1 MSSVLT
7 TILPVFGLIALG
19 FICAR
24 TRFIGAA
31 AGQGLSQ
38 VVFNLAMPALL
49 FRTVA
54 TIDQQSL
61 SPWPLWVAL
70 FGGIAFVWL
79 VTTVIAST
87 TKLIPAAPASAS
99 MGASFGNLAMLGLPL
114 TLAHFG
120 DRAALPVGFVLSIHA
135 PILWLAAVIHIESSG
150 HGRLPSVLTIARQL
164 VSQLIRNPIVLA
176 LLLGTL
182 WRLTGLG
189 LHPVPD
195 RFLELLGEAGIP
207 TALVALGLTL
217 ASYSLKGQW
226 RGILTLMTLKMVL
239 LPVTVW
245 LIAHYLVGLEAFWTQ
260 IVLVLAAMP
269 TGANAYLF
277 AERYETGT
285 ASVSGAIALGTA
297 LSLVTLSALFLI
309 MDMGLV

>member
-24 TRFIGAA
+24 TQFIGPA

-54 TIDQQSL
+54 TIDQESL
-61 SPWPLWVAL
+61 SPWPLWAAL
-70 FGGIAFVWL
+70 FGGIAVVWV
-79 VTTVIAST
+79 VTTIIAST
-87 TKLIPAAPASAS
+87 TRLIDASPPSAA

-114 TLAHFG
+114 MLAHFG

-135 PILWLAAVIHIESSG
+135 PILWLAAVIHIEASG
-150 HGRLPSVLTIARQL
+150 HGRLPSIVNVLRQL
-164 VSQLIRNPIVLA
+164 LNQLIRNPIVLA

-182 WRLTGLG
+182 WRVTGLG
-189 LHPVPD
+189 LNPVPD

-217 ASYSLKGQW
+217 AGYSLKGQW
-226 RGILTLMTLKMVL
+226 RGILTLLALKMLL
-239 LPVTVW
+239 LPVVVW
-245 LIAHYLVGLEAFWTQ
+245 VIARYVVGLEPFWTQ
-260 IVLVLAAMP
+260 VVLVLAAMP

-277 AERYETGT
+277 AERY
-285 ASVSGAIALGTA
+285 ASGSAPVSGAIALGTA
-297 LSLVTLSALFLI
+297 LSLLTLSALFLI
-309 MDMGLV
+309 MDTGLI

>member
-24 TRFIGAA
+24 TKFIGGA

-54 TIDQQSL
+54 VIDQQSL

-79 VTTVIAST
+79 VAGLLATT
-87 TKLIPAAPASAS
+87 TKLIDASPASAA
-99 MGASFGNLAMLGLPL
+99 MGACFGNVAMLGLPL

-120 DRAALPVGFVLSIHA
+120 DRAALPVSFILSVHA
-135 PILWLAAVIHIESSG
+135 PILWLVAVIHIEAVG
-150 HGRLPSVLTIARQL
+150 QGRLPSPFIIIRQL
-164 VSQLIRNPIVLA
+164 FWQLIRNPIVLA
-176 LLLGTL
+176 LLLGSL
-182 WRLTGLG
+182 WRATGLG

-207 TALVALGLTL
+207 TALLALGLTL
-217 ASYSLKGQW
+217 ASYSLRGQW
-226 RGILTLMTLKMVL
+226 RGILTLLTLKMVL
-239 LPVTVW
+239 LPATVW
-245 LIAHYLVGLEAFWTQ
+245 FIAHYLVRLDPFWTQ
-260 IVLVLAAMP
+260 IALVLAAMP

-297 LSLVTLSALFLI
+297 LSLVTLSILFLM
-309 MDMGLV
+309 MDMGWV

>member
-1 MSSVLT
+1 MSAVLT

-24 TRFIGAA
+24 TRFISSV

-54 TIDQQSL
+54 TIDEQSL

-70 FGGIAFVWL
+70 FGGIAIVW
-79 VTTVIAST
+79 VITTVIAST
-87 TKLIPAAPASAS
+87 TQLIAAAPACAA

-120 DRAALPVGFVLSIHA
+120 DRAALPVGLVLSIHA
-135 PILWLAAVIHIESSG
+135 PVLWLAGVIHIEASG
-150 HGRLPSVLTIARQL
+150 QGRLPPLLTIARQL
-164 VSQLIRNPIVLA
+164 AGQLIRNPIVLA

-182 WRLTGLG
+182 WRATGLG
-189 LHPVPD
+189 LHQVPD

-217 ASYSLKGQW
+217 AGYSLRGQW
-226 RGILTLMTLKMVL
+226 RGILILMSLKMLL
-239 LPVTVW
+239 LPLAVW
-245 LIAHYLVGLEAFWTQ
+245 LIARYVVGLEPFW
-260 IVLVLAAMP
+260 IEIALVLAAMP

-277 AERYETGT
+277 AERYATGT
-285 ASVSGAIALGTA
+285 AAVSGGIALGTA
-297 LSLVTLSALFLI
+297 LSVVTLSVLFLI

>member
-24 TRFIGAA
+24 TKFIGPA

-54 TIDQQSL
+54 VIDQQSL
-61 SPWPLWVAL
+61 SPWPLWAAL
-70 FGGIAFVWL
+70 FGGIAVVWIA
-79 VTTVIAST
+79 TTIIART
-87 TKLIPAAPASAS
+87 TALIDAVPASAA

-114 TLAHFG
+114 ALAHFG
-120 DRAALPVGFVLSIHA
+120 DRAALPVGLILSIHA

-150 HGRLPSVLTIARQL
+150 KGQLPSVTAVIRQL
-164 VSQLIRNPIVLA
+164 ANQLIRNPIVLA

-182 WRLTGLG
+182 WRITGLG

-195 RFLELLGEAGIP
+195 RFLEMLGEAGVP

-217 ASYSLKGQW
+217 AGYSLKGQW
-226 RGILTLMTLKMVL
+226 KGIITLMTLKL
-239 LPVTVW
+239 LCLPVVVF
-245 LIAHYLVGLEAFWTQ
+245 LIARYLVDLDPFWTQ
-260 IVLVLAAMP
+260 VALMLAAMP

-277 AERYETGT
+277 AQRYESGT
-285 ASVSGAIALGTA
+285 APVSGAIALGTA
-297 LSLVTLSALFLI
+297 LSLFTLSGLFVL
-309 MDMGLV
+309 MDTGIL

>member
-19 FICAR
+19 FVCAR
-24 TRFIGAA
+24 TGFIGPA

-54 TIDQQSL
+54 TIDRQSL
-61 SPWPLWVAL
+61 SPWPLWAAL
-70 FGGIAFVWL
+70 FGGIAVVWI
-79 VTTVIAST
+79 VTTIIAST
-87 TKLIPAAPASAS
+87 TKLIDAAPASAA
-99 MGASFGNLAMLGLPL
+99 MGGSFGNLAMLGLPL
-114 TLAHFG
+114 MLAHFG

-135 PILWLAAVIHIESSG
+135 PILWLAAVIHIEASG
-150 HGRLPSVLTIARQL
+150 RGELPSFVNVIRQL
-164 VSQLIRNPIVLA
+164 VNQLIRNPIVLA

-195 RFLELLGEAGIP
+195 RFLDLLGEAGIP

-226 RGILTLMTLKMVL
+226 RGILTLMTLKMLL
-239 LPVTVW
+239 LPVVVW
-245 LIAHYLVGLEAFWTQ
+245 LIARYLVGLEPFWTEV
-260 IVLVLAAMP
+260 VLVLAAMP

-277 AERYETGT
+277 AERYATGS
-285 ASVSGAIALGTA
+285 APVSGAIALGTA
-297 LSLVTLSALFLI
+297 LSLVTLSVLFLI

>member
-19 FICAR
+19 FVCAR
-24 TRFIGAA
+24 TGFIGPA

-61 SPWPLWVAL
+61 SPWPLWAAL
-70 FGGIAFVWL
+70 FGGIAVVWI
-79 VTTVIAST
+79 VTTIIAST
-87 TKLIPAAPASAS
+87 TKLIDAAPASAA
-99 MGASFGNLAMLGLPL
+99 MGGSFGNLAMLGLPL
-114 TLAHFG
+114 MLAHFG

-135 PILWLAAVIHIESSG
+135 PILWLAAVIHIEASG
-150 HGRLPSVLTIARQL
+150 RGELPSFVNVIRQL
-164 VSQLIRNPIVLA
+164 VNQLIRNPIVLA

-195 RFLELLGEAGIP
+195 RFLDLLGEAGIP

-226 RGILTLMTLKMVL
+226 RGILTLMTLKMLL
-239 LPVTVW
+239 LPVVVW
-245 LIAHYLVGLEAFWTQ
+245 LIARYLVGLEPFWTEV
-260 IVLVLAAMP
+260 VLVLAAMP

-277 AERYETGT
+277 AERYATGS
-285 ASVSGAIALGTA
+285 APVSGAIALGTA
-297 LSLVTLSALFLI
+297 LSLVTLSVLFLI

>member
-24 TRFIGAA
+24 TGFIGPA

-54 TIDQQSL
+54 VIDQQSL
-61 SPWPLWVAL
+61 SPWPLWAAL
-70 FGGIAFVWL
+70 FGGIAVVWIA
-79 VTTVIAST
+79 TTILART
-87 TKLIPAAPASAS
+87 TSLIEAVPASAA
-99 MGASFGNLAMLGLPL
+99 MGAAFGNLAMLGLPL
-114 TLAHFG
+114 ALAHFG
-120 DRAALPVGFVLSIHA
+120 DRAALPVGLILSIHA
-135 PILWLAAVIHIESSG
+135 PILWLAAVLHIESSG
-150 HGRLPSVLTIARQL
+150 RGQLPSVLAVIRQL

-182 WRLTGLG
+182 WRVTGLG

-195 RFLELLGEAGIP
+195 RFLEMLGEAGVP

-217 ASYSLKGQW
+217 AGYSLKGQW
-226 RGILTLMTLKMVL
+226 RGIITLMTLKL
-239 LPVTVW
+239 LCLPVAVW
-245 LIAHYLVGLEAFWTQ
+245 LIARYVVDLDPFWTH
-260 IVLVLAAMP
+260 IALMLAAMP

-277 AERYETGT
+277 AQRYDSGT
-285 ASVSGAIALGTA
+285 APVSGAIAVGTA
-297 LSLVTLSALFLI
+297 LSLVTLSGLFLL
-309 MDMGLV
+309 MDAGYV

>member
-24 TRFIGAA
+24 TKFIGPA

-61 SPWPLWVAL
+61 SPWPLWAAL
-70 FGGIAFVWL
+70 FGGIAVVWV
-79 VTTVIAST
+79 VTTIIAST
-87 TKLIPAAPASAS
+87 TRLIDATPPSAA

-114 TLAHFG
+114 MLAHFG

-135 PILWLAAVIHIESSG
+135 PILWLAAVIHIEASG
-150 HGRLPSVLTIARQL
+150 QGRLPSVVNVLRQL
-164 VSQLIRNPIVLA
+164 LNQLIRNPIVLA

-182 WRLTGLG
+182 WRVTGLG

-217 ASYSLKGQW
+217 AGYSLKGQW
-226 RGILTLMTLKMVL
+226 RGILTLLVLKMLL
-239 LPVTVW
+239 LPVVVW
-245 LIAHYLVGLEAFWTQ
+245 VIARYLVGLEPFWTQ
-260 IVLVLAAMP
+260 VVLVLAAMP
-269 TGANAYLF
+269 TGANAFLF
-277 AERYETGT
+277 AERY
-285 ASVSGAIALGTA
+285 ASGSAPVSGAIALGTA
-297 LSLVTLSALFLI
+297 LSLLTLSALFLI

>member
-24 TRFIGAA
+24 TRFIGST

-54 TIDQQSL
+54 VIDQQSL

-70 FGGIAFVWL
+70 FGGIALTWV
-79 VTTVIAST
+79 VTTIVARATPLIAA
-87 TKLIPAAPASAS
+87 KPAAAA
-99 MGASFGNLAMLGLPL
+99 MGACFGNVAMLGLPL

-120 DRAALPVGFVLSIHA
+120 DRAALPVSLILSIHA
-135 PILWLAAVIHIESSG
+135 PILWLAAVIQIEASG
-150 HGRLPSVLTIARQL
+150 HGRLPSFLTVVKQL
-164 VSQLIRNPIVLA
+164 ASQLIRNPIVLA
-176 LLLGTL
+176 LLLGSL
-182 WRLTGLG
+182 WRATGLG
-189 LHPVPD
+189 LHPVAD

-207 TALVALGLTL
+207 MALIALGLTL
-217 ASYSLKGQW
+217 AGFSLKGQW
-226 RGILTLMTLKMVL
+226 RGIITLMSLKMLL
-239 LPVTVW
+239 LPLAVW
-245 LIAHYLVGLEAFWTQ
+245 AIAYYLVGLDPFWTE
-260 IVLVLAAMP
+260 IALVLAAMP

-277 AERYETGT
+277 AERYASGT
-285 ASVSGAIALGTA
+285 APVSGAIALGTA
-297 LSLVTLSALFLI
+297 LSLVTLSGLFLL
-309 MDMGLV
+309 MDAGVI

>member
-1 MSSVLT
+1 MSSILT

-19 FICAR
+19 FVCAR
-24 TRFIGAA
+24 TRFISSA

-54 TIDQQSL
+54 MIDQQSL
-61 SPWPLWVAL
+61 SPWPLWAAL
-70 FGGIAFVWL
+70 FGGIACVWAVAAIAAATTRL
-79 VTTVIAST
+79 V
-87 TKLIPAAPASAS
+87 PAAPASAA
-99 MGASFGNLAMLGLPL
+99 MGATFGNLAMLGLPL

-135 PILWLAAVIHIESSG
+135 PVLWLAAVIQVEASG
-150 HGRLPSVLTIARQL
+150 QRRLPSILTIARQL
-164 VSQLIRNPIVLA
+164 AGQLIRNPIVLA
-176 LLLGTL
+176 LLLGSL
-182 WRLTGLG
+182 WRTTGLG
-189 LHPVPD
+189 LHAVPD

-207 TALVALGLTL
+207 TALVALGLSL
-217 ASYSLKGQW
+217 AGYGLKGQW
-226 RGILTLMTLKMVL
+226 RGIVTLMVLKMLL
-239 LPVTVW
+239 LPVIVW
-245 LIAHYLVGLEAFWTQ
+245 LIARYVVGLEPFWTE

-277 AERYETGT
+277 AERYGTGS
-285 ASVSGAIALGTA
+285 AAVSGAIALGTV
-297 LSLVTLSALFLI
+297 LSLVTLSALFLV

>member
-1 MSSVLT
+1 MSSILT

-24 TRFIGAA
+24 TKFIGAA

-54 TIDQQSL
+54 VIDQQSL
-61 SPWPLWVAL
+61 SPWPLWMAL
-70 FGGIAFVWL
+70 FGGIATVWI
-79 VTTVIAST
+79 VTTVLART
-87 TKLIPAAPASAS
+87 TSLIDAAPASAA

-120 DRAALPVGFVLSIHA
+120 DRAALPVGLILSIHA
-135 PILWLAAVIHIESSG
+135 PILWLAAVIHIEAAG
-150 HGRLPSVLTIARQL
+150 QGRLPSFLTVIRQL
-164 VSQLIRNPIVLA
+164 ASQLIRNPIVLA
-176 LLLGTL
+176 LLLGSL
-182 WRLTGLG
+182 WRMTGLG

-207 TALVALGLTL
+207 TALVALGLSL
-217 ASYSLKGQW
+217 AGYSLKGQW
-226 RGILTLMTLKMVL
+226 RSIITLMTLKMLL
-239 LPVTVW
+239 LPLAVW
-245 LIAHYLVGLEAFWTQ
+245 VIARYVVGLDPFWTQ
-260 IVLVLAAMP
+260 IALVLAAMP

-277 AERYETGT
+277 AERYASGT
-285 ASVSGAIALGTA
+285 APVSGAIALGTA
-297 LSLVTLSALFLI
+297 LSLITLSGLFLL
-309 MDMGLV
+309 MDAGII

>member
-1 MSSVLT
+1 MSSILT

-24 TRFIGAA
+24 TRFIGPA

-54 TIDQQSL
+54 VIDQQSL
-61 SPWPLWVAL
+61 SPWPLWAAL
-70 FGGIAFVWL
+70 FGGIAVVWII
-79 VTTVIAST
+79 TTIIART
-87 TKLIPAAPASAS
+87 TSLIDAVPASAA

-114 TLAHFG
+114 ALAHFG
-120 DRAALPVGFVLSIHA
+120 DRAALPVGLILSIHA

-150 HGRLPSVLTIARQL
+150 HGRLPSVTAVLRQL
-164 VSQLIRNPIVLA
+164 ANQLFRNPIVLA

-182 WRLTGLG
+182 WRVTGLG
-189 LHPVPD
+189 LHPVPE
-195 RFLELLGEAGIP
+195 RFLEMLGEAGVP
-207 TALVALGLTL
+207 MALVALGLSL
-217 ASYSLKGQW
+217 AGYSLKGQW
-226 RGILTLMTLKMVL
+226 RGILTLMTLKL
-239 LPVTVW
+239 LCLPLVVF
-245 LIAHYLVGLEAFWTQ
+245 LIARYIVGLDVFWTQ
-260 IVLVLAAMP
+260 IALMLAAMP

-277 AERYETGT
+277 AQRYDTGA

-297 LSLVTLSALFLI
+297 VSLFTLSGLFLL
-309 MDMGLV
+309 MDAGLI

>member
-19 FICAR
+19 FLCAR
-24 TRFIGAA
+24 TQFIGSA

-54 TIDQQSL
+54 VIDQQSL
-61 SPWPLWVAL
+61 SPWPLWAAL
-70 FGGIAFVWL
+70 FGGIAVVWIA
-79 VTTVIAST
+79 TTLIAHT
-87 TKLIPAAPASAS
+87 TSLIAAVPASAA

-114 TLAHFG
+114 ALAHFG
-120 DRAALPVGFVLSIHA
+120 DRAALPVGLILSIHA
-135 PILWLAAVIHIESSG
+135 PILWLAAVLHIESSG
-150 HGRLPSVLTIARQL
+150 RGQLPSVMAVIRQL
-164 VSQLIRNPIVLA
+164 VNQLIRNPIVLA

-182 WRLTGLG
+182 WRVTGLG

-195 RFLELLGEAGIP
+195 RFLEMLGEAGVP

-217 ASYSLKGQW
+217 AGYSLKGQW
-226 RGILTLMTLKMVL
+226 RGIITLLVLKL
-239 LPVTVW
+239 LCLPVVVF
-245 LIAHYLVGLEAFWTQ
+245 LIARYVVALDPFWTQ
-260 IVLVLAAMP
+260 IALMLAAMP

-277 AERYETGT
+277 AQRYDSGT
-285 ASVSGAIALGTA
+285 APVSGAIAVGTA
-297 LSLVTLSALFLI
+297 LSLLTLSALFVL
-309 MDMGLV
+309 MDAGII